1 MGVSDWGMYMD
12 GKEEGDVTISVGGT
26 VKGGKFRRG
35 VGKGLISGD
44 FYHCFSF
51 WSEVIMDRK
60 RTGNCVISSIF
71 GSYTTISIAVEA
83 GHGLLREEGKRLLV
97 D

>member
-1 MGVSDWGMYMD
+1 MMGVSDWG
-12 GKEEGDVTISVGGT
+12 VGGE
-26 VKGGKFRRG
+26 VSSRCRRG
-35 VGKGLISGD
+35 FD
-44 FYHCFSF
+44 FRGFYPCFAF
-51 WSEVIMDRK
+51 WSKVMMDKK

-83 GHGLLREEGKRLLV
+83 GHGLLGEEGKRLLV